1 MEMYA
6 TYGAA
11 LTASPEALAVMQK
24 YFPEVFSVW
33 NNDLRGTG
41 KDPAADRKLLIEKH
55 TEKIVCPAVEEKKPS
70 HSGPIVNAK
79 RQFAMQ
85 TLFFAVLIQC
95 PQKLSPL
102 AMTRLWAPIESFLL
116 SPNEA

>member
-55 TEKIVCPAVEEKKPS
+55 TEKIVCPAVEEKSHHIPAQLSTQKGNLRCKP
-70 HSGPIVNAK
+70 
-79 RQFAMQ
+79 
-85 TLFFAVLIQC
+85 C
-95 PQKLSPL
+95 
-102 AMTRLWAPIESFLL
+102 FLRY
-116 SPNEA
+116 